1 MPHVVPYMT
10 RCHCSH
16 MCLHLVQG
24 VIHIDRQTARLPN
37 RIYPIR
43 CPFSRL
49 WCIYFTRCVHG
60 LHDSLPLQP
69 YVSTSSSGGDSHRL
83 QTFRLPECQIAR
95 SHLNPIRCTFPRLWH
110 TCFIRCVQGLHDS
123 LPFQP
128 YVSASNPG
136 GDSH

>member
-1 MPHVVPYMT
+1 MMCVPT
-10 RCHCSH
+10 I
-16 MCLHLVQG
+16 VA
-24 VIHIDRQTARLPN
+24 HI
-37 RIYPIR
+37 YFIR
-43 CPFSRL
+43 C
-49 WCIYFTRCVHG
+49 VQG

-69 YVSTSSSGGDSHRL
+69 YVSASSSGGDSHRPTDCQIARSHLPHTMSILTIVVHLFHTMRSSSPGGDSHRL
-83 QTFRLPECQIAR
+83 QTFRLPECQIPR

-123 LPFQP
+123 LPLQP